1 MFKKNTKESSSST
14 DSKKGTIY
22 DDFQMLINNMSVLED
37 IEIDKMSMEE
47 HQKAIQ
53 FYTFVKSKRMIEDI
67 VENKIK
73 EQKDKII
80 ESLRAQ
86 VVEMFKE

>member
-1 MFKKNTKESSSST
+1 
-14 DSKKGTIY
+14 
-22 DDFQMLINNMSVLED
+22 
-37 IEIDKMSMEE
+37 
-47 HQKAIQ
+47 
-53 FYTFVKSKRMIEDI
+53 MIEDI